1 MLVLPPRIIPLLA
14 LMLPALAVLLPALLF
29 RRESIP
35 TPSLGLA
42 LLEIALLSF
51 EILPATV
58 EVEVGRRPP
67 LTVPEPDLVLLPLD
81 TVEEL
86 VPMFVRLPLVLL
98 VALLVLDDEVLGTVT
113 LLLEGQCVA
122 PLLRVTLPLVLAAL
136 VVPAGRRPE
145 AVPDLLLVELVV
157 LLSLR
162 FVVVVAVLLTL
173 L

>member
-35 TPSLGLA
+35 TPSLGL
-42 LLEIALLSF
+42 ALLSF

-145 AVPDLLLVELVV
+145 AVPDPLLVELVV

-162 FVVVVAVLLTL
+162 LVVVVAVLLTL